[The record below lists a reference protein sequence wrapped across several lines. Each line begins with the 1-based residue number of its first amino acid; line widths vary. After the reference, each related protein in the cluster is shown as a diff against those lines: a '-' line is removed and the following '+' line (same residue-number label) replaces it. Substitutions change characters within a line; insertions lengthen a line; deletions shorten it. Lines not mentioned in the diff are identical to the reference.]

1 MHRAA
6 RGNVRAAI
14 LALLAEQKASGG
26 PAIHGYQIIQELST
40 RTGGAWR
47 PSPGSIYP
55 TLQLLED
62 EGLIASQAPEG
73 KRLFELTDAG
83 QAEFDRTKGT
93 KAPWEQVSDGFGESR
108 IQLKVAARDTLIQL
122 VWVARNGTDEQRAEV
137 LTLLGEFQERLSA
150 LVPEAAAELAHDH
163 GHGRGHVRR
172 RTVKAS
178 DLPRQTTSRCDRFA
192 DFLQHS
198 RDAERLTYRETFDRR
213 GHRGSARWRSFD
225 TGRARLGELSAQC
238 RSMPRDRA
246 DMCDR
251 H

>member
-1 MHRAA
+1 MDHQGHGRSEHSHDGPRAHDARRRGRGRAGGRDGESPFGRRARRGPNRGGSMHRAA

-172 RTVKAS
+172 A
-178 DLPRQTTSRCDRFA
+178 
-192 DFLQHS
+192 
-198 RDAERLTYRETFDRR
+198 
-213 GHRGSARWRSFD
+213 ARPG
-225 TGRARLGELSAQC
+225 GRAADGEGFG
-238 RSMPRDRA
+238 PPETD
-246 DMCDR
+246 DFEV
-251 H
+251 